1 MKLDHLE
8 AEPQVPQGPRQAAEF
23 LHKIARTQKLIPA
36 VNQMRLNKRLC
47 SLVILAV
54 LAVSATNVEA
64 QSRTKKKP
72 SRPRPTPTRPAPLPG
87 ETALPSP
94 DRPTVLDERQLFLN
108 AARIA
113 WAFADRNYQPA
124 TGLSR
129 AHDTYQYVTLWD
141 VASGL
146 AATHSAHELGFISDA
161 IYNQRIQRTLST
173 LASADLFENAAFNRS
188 YDSKTGK
195 MIDRKQRIS
204 SRGYGWSV
212 TDIGR
217 LLIWLRILAVN
228 QPQFATQATNIV
240 KRLDMSRL
248 IKDGYLR
255 SEDLSPATGE
265 LHPYQEGRIGYE
277 QYAAAGL
284 ALWGYRAENALDAR
298 LNALPVRVLGVS
310 IIADKRGDERIT
322 SEPYIMMGMETGWY
336 SPELRQQA
344 WRVVAAQEARYKATG
359 ILTMV
364 SEDALPDPPYYFYY
378 YDVYRQGRSF
388 AVDGPTGGPYVESP
402 RWISSKAAFAW
413 HALLPSPYTLTV
425 LEAVQ
430 GAGMSGRGWGAG
442 VYEGSLRPTGDAS
455 LNTAALILEAAVFNL
470 RGHPFLVTRLD

>member
-1 MKLDHLE
+1 
-8 AEPQVPQGPRQAAEF
+8 
-23 LHKIARTQKLIPA
+23 
-36 VNQMRLNKRLC
+36 MRLNRRLC
-47 SLVILAV
+47 LAV
-54 LAVSATNVEA
+54 LAILAVSATSVEA
-64 QSRTKKKP
+64 QSRTKKK
-72 SRPRPTPTRPAPLPG
+72 PRPTPTRPAPLPG
-87 ETALPSP
+87 PTVLTSP
-94 DRPTVLDERQLFLN
+94 DRASVVDERQLFLN

-113 WAFADRNYQPA
+113 WSFADRNYQPS
-124 TGLSR
+124 TGLSL
-129 AHDTYQYVTLWD
+129 AHDTYQYVTVWD
-141 VASGL
+141 IASGL

-161 IYNQRIQRTLST
+161 VYNQRIQRTLST

-228 QPQFATQATNIV
+228 QPQFASQAASIV

-255 SEDLSPATGE
+255 SEDLSPTTGA

-277 QYAAAGL
+277 QYTAAGL

-298 LNALPVRVLGVS
+298 LNAVPASVLGVS
-310 IIADKRGDERIT
+310 IVADKRGDERIT

-344 WRVVAAQEARYKATG
+344 WRVLAAQEARYKSTG

-364 SEDALPDPPYYFYY
+364 SEDALPDPPYYFYF

-388 AVDGPTGGPYVESP
+388 VVDGPIGGPFVESP

-413 HALLPSPYTLTV
+413 HALLPSPYTLAV
-425 LEAVQ
+425 LLAVQ
-430 GAGMSGRGWGAG
+430 PAAIAGRGWGAG

-455 LNTAALILEAAVFNL
+455 LNTAALILEAAVYNL
-470 RGHPFLVTRLD
+470 RGHPFLVTPLN

>member
-1 MKLDHLE
+1 
-8 AEPQVPQGPRQAAEF
+8 
-23 LHKIARTQKLIPA
+23 
-36 VNQMRLNKRLC
+36 MRLNKRLWC
-47 SLVILAV
+47 
-54 LAVSATNVEA
+54 SATLALLALSATSVEA
-64 QSRTKKKP
+64 QGRTKKKP
-72 SRPRPTPTRPAPLPG
+72 RPKPTPTRPVPAPDSTVL
-87 ETALPSP
+87 TSP
-94 DRPTVLDERQLFLN
+94 DRANVVDERQLFLN

-141 VASGL
+141 IASGL
-146 AATHSAHELGFISDA
+146 AATHSAHELGFITDA

-173 LASADLFENAAFNRS
+173 LASADLFENVAFNRS

-217 LLIWLRILAVN
+217 LLTWLRILAVN
-228 QPQFATQATNIV
+228 QPQFAAQAASIV

-248 IKDGYLR
+248 IRDGYLQ
-255 SEDLSPATGE
+255 SEDLSPTTGA

-277 QYAAAGL
+277 QYSAAGL
-284 ALWGYRAENALDAR
+284 ALWGHRAENALNAR
-298 LNALPVRVLGVS
+298 LNAVPASVLGVP
-310 IIADKRGDERIT
+310 IVADKRGDERIT

-344 WRVVAAQEARYKATG
+344 WRVLAAQEARYKATG

-388 AVDGPTGGPYVESP
+388 VVDGPIGGPFVESP

-413 HALLPSPYTLTV
+413 HALLPSPYTLAV
-425 LEAVQ
+425 LQAVQ
-430 GAGMSGRGWGAG
+430 GSGLPGRGWGAG

-470 RGHPFLVTRLD
+470 RGHPFLVAPLN